1 MGLVLFFVPKRE
13 DSNEKEGEKK
23 RPTPMATDAVGANV
37 SHRRVEGRPKR
48 EVRPTEKV
56 RSNATAI
63 NGRVVLRLD
72 VVFAVNGRFG
82 MTAT

>member
-1 MGLVLFFVPKRE
+1 MPRRE
-13 DSNEKEGEKK
+13 GSKEKEGEKK
-23 RPTPMATDAVGANV
+23 RPTPMATDAVGANA
-37 SHRRVEGRPKR
+37 SHRRSKGGPKR

-72 VVFAVNGRFG
+72 VFFAVNGRFG
-82 MTAT
+82 MTATWADARG